1 MVPENKAYD
10 SYSRFFH
17 ALDAPVK
24 KLGDDERLIGMQV
37 GGKVEAP
44 VDLVY
49 LVLLESL

>member
-10 SYSRFFH
+10 SYPRFFH
-17 ALDAPVK
+17 DLDAPVK
-24 KLGDDERLIGMQV
+24 KLGDNERLIGMQV

-44 VDLVY
+44 AYLVY